1 MGNHT
6 LSTTEALDKLS
17 QASTE
22 AETAY
27 QDKREAVL
35 SAHAAG
41 ATWREICETAGITR
55 PTGIRWAREAEG
67 GR

>member
-1 MGNHT
+1 MGNYT
-6 LSTTEALDKLS
+6 LSTTGALDKLS
-17 QASTE
+17 QASAK

-27 QDKREAVL
+27 RDKREAVL
-35 SAHAAG
+35 NARAAG
-41 ATWREICETAGITR
+41 ATWREICETADITR

>member
-17 QASTE
+17 QASTK

-35 SAHAAG
+35 SARAAG
-41 ATWREICETAGITR
+41 VTWREICETAGITR

-67 GR
+67 ER

>member
-6 LSTTEALDKLS
+6 LSTTEALDKLA
-17 QASTE
+17 QASTK

-35 SAHAAG
+35 SARAAG
-41 ATWREICETAGITR
+41 VTWREICETACITR

>member
-17 QASTE
+17 QASTK

-27 QDKREAVL
+27 RDKREAVL
-35 SAHAAG
+35 SARAAG
-41 ATWREICETAGITR
+41 VTWREICETAGITR
-55 PTGIRWAREAEG
+55 PTGIRWAREAED